1 MKISRKSAEFSLFS
15 GLAAVLAC
23 FIGILMLLAH
33 AANAQGQ
40 VPKAASIKIDR
51 DRTIGEIDPKI
62 YGNFIEHLGRCI
74 YGGIYD
80 PASPLADDDGFRKD
94 IIKATR
100 NLNVTILRW
109 PGGNFVSGYHWE
121 DGIGPKEA
129 RPRRIDLAWGAVE
142 TNLVGTDEY
151 IRFCRKIGAEPY
163 ICINLGTGTW
173 DEARYWVEYCNWESG
188 THYADLRRKNG
199 AEKSHQVTYW
209 ALGNEMDGSW
219 QMGHRSADDYGKF
232 ALEAAKLM
240 KWVDPKIKLVA
251 CGSSHFGADWVGW
264 NRTVLS
270 YLKDYADY
278 IALHTYLGNRSN
290 EYYTF
295 LARTTDVEARI
306 KVTEGLIRETMLKS
320 RRKEPI
326 YIAFD
331 EWNVWYRAGIKERLE
346 ETYNLEDALVVA
358 LFLNTFVRN
367 AHIVKIANLAQLV
380 NVIAAIRADEK
391 GMWLQTIYHPL
402 YLFANNCSGKSLDV
416 FVESE
421 TYDAGEYKNIPYF
434 DVSAAYHA
442 EKKELVLNVV
452 NRHKDRDMEAEIISQ
467 DGRFS
472 GKAVVE
478 EINGPDIKAENSLT
492 EQKVKVSTKEMS
504 VSGSRFS
511 YRFPAH
517 SFTMMRVP
525 IV

>member
-1 MKISRKSAEFSLFS
+1 MKISQKFAGLSLFS
-15 GLAAVLAC
+15 RLAGAAVFFSIMVVPLAQME
-23 FIGILMLLAH
+23 GGQSQ
-33 AANAQGQ
+33 AQ
-40 VPKAASIKIDR
+40 KAARIKIDR

-80 PASPLADDDGFRKD
+80 PASPLADEDGFRKD
-94 IIKATR
+94 VIEATR
-100 NLNVTILRW
+100 RLNVTILRW

-121 DGIGPKEA
+121 DGIGPKES
-129 RPRRIDLAWGAVE
+129 RPKRIDLAWGAIE
-142 TNLVGTDEY
+142 PNLVGTDEY
-151 IRFCRKIGAEPY
+151 IRFCRKAGAEPY

-173 DEARYWVEYCNWESG
+173 NEARYWVEYCNRESG

-199 AEKSHQVTYW
+199 ADKPYQVTYW

-219 QMGHRSADDYGKF
+219 QMGHRSAEDYGKF
-232 ALEAAKLM
+232 ALEAAKMM

-251 CGSSHFGADWVGW
+251 CGSSHFGADWIGW

-278 IALHTYLGNRSN
+278 IALHTYLGDWTKD
-290 EYYTF
+290 YYTF
-295 LARTTDVEARI
+295 MARTTDVDARI
-306 KVTEGLIRETMLKS
+306 KVTESLIRETMLKS

-331 EWNVWYRAGIKERLE
+331 EWNVWYRAGVKEALE

-367 AHIVKIANLAQLV
+367 AHIVKIANMAQLV
-380 NVIAAIRADEK
+380 NVIAPIRADGN

-402 YLFANNCSGKSLDV
+402 YLFANHCAGKSLDV

-421 TYDAGEYKNIPYF
+421 TYDAGDYKSVPYL
-434 DVSAAYHA
+434 DVSAAYNA

-452 NRHKDRDMEAEIISQ
+452 NRHKDKEIEAEIISQ
-467 DGRFS
+467 EGQFS
-472 GKAVVE
+472 GKAVIE
-478 EINGPDIKAENSLT
+478 EVNGPDIKAENSLA
-492 EQKVKVSTKEMS
+492 EQKVKISTREMP
-504 VSGSRFS
+504 VSGSRFR

-517 SFTMMRVP
+517 SFTMVKAKLN
-525 IV
+525 